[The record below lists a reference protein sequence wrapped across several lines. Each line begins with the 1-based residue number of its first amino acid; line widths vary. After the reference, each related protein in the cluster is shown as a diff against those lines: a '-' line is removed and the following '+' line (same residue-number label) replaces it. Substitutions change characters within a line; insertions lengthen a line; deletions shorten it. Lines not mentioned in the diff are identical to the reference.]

1 MSDQH
6 CFPAQAPNQRAFN
19 ELTPRDRLR
28 IFVLA
33 EGSDSSTDES
43 LRAIMEAALLGTLL
57 EEDLK
62 EEIIRGDGVAELF
75 FKAVTDDLYQTA
87 KYLQLFDTNSAAERI
102 QKRTDSITQLQHR
115 LAKMQ
120 RMPVVE
126 KCRAVLNMVQETQ
139 SLKADSRDTL
149 RMFFQ

>member
-75 FKAVTDDLYQTA
+75 FKA
-87 KYLQLFDTNSAAERI
+87 
-102 QKRTDSITQLQHR
+102 
-115 LAKMQ
+115 
-120 RMPVVE
+120 
-126 KCRAVLNMVQETQ
+126 
-139 SLKADSRDTL
+139 DSRDTL